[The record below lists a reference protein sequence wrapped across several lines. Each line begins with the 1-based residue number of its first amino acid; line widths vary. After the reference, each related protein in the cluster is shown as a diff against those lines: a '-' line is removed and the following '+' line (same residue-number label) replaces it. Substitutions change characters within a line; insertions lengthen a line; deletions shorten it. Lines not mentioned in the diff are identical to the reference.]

1 LRMIFLGPPG
11 AGKGT
16 QAVKLA
22 AKYGI
27 AHISTGDMLREHVRN
42 ETELGKEAKIYMDS
56 GRLVPDELIIEM
68 VRRRLKKEDS
78 KKGFILDGFPRTVK
92 QAEALDELLKF
103 EGIVLDAVV
112 FFDADEETL
121 VRRLSGRRVCPNCNA
136 IYNVYNEDYP
146 SEDCCKNCGGKLVQR
161 DDDKPDVVRQRLKV
175 YEKETAPL
183 LAYYK
188 DKGNLI
194 AVDASLES
202 DEVLRAIEG
211 LCGGKDDSN

>member
-1 LRMIFLGPPG
+1 MRMIFLGPPG

-78 KKGFILDGFPRTVK
+78 KKVLFWMGFPERSNK
-92 QAEALDELLKF
+92 
-103 EGIVLDAVV
+103 
-112 FFDADEETL
+112 
-121 VRRLSGRRVCPNCNA
+121 RRPWTSF
-136 IYNVYNEDYP
+136 
-146 SEDCCKNCGGKLVQR
+146 
-161 DDDKPDVVRQRLKV
+161 
-175 YEKETAPL
+175 
-183 LAYYK
+183 
-188 DKGNLI
+188 
-194 AVDASLES
+194 
-202 DEVLRAIEG
+202 
-211 LCGGKDDSN
+211 

>member
-1 LRMIFLGPPG
+1 MRMIFLGPPG

-27 AHISTGDMLREHVRN
+27 VHISTGDMLREHVKN

-92 QAEALDELLKF
+92 QAEALGELLRS
-103 EGIVLDAVV
+103 EGIMLDAVV

-146 SEDCCKNCGGKLVQR
+146 SDGCCRNCGSMLVQR
-161 DDDKPDVVRQRLKV
+161 DDDKPEVVRNRLKV
-175 YEKETAPL
+175 YERETAPL
-183 LAYYK
+183 LAYYR
-188 DKGNLI
+188 DKGNLVTI
-194 AVDASLES
+194 DASSES
-202 DEVLRAIEG
+202 DEIQRAIES
-211 LCGGKDDSN
+211 LCGGRDDSD

>member
-1 LRMIFLGPPG
+1 MRMIFLGPPG

-16 QAVKLA
+16 QAVKLG

-27 AHISTGDMLREHVRN
+27 AHISTGDMLREHVKN

-78 KKGFILDGFPRTVK
+78 NKGFILDGFPRTVK
-92 QAEALDELLKF
+92 QAEALDELLRS
-103 EGIVLDAVV
+103 EGIMLDAVV

-146 SEDCCKNCGGKLVQR
+146 SDGCCRNCGSMLVQR
-161 DDDKPDVVRQRLKV
+161 DDDKPEVVRNRLKV
-175 YEKETAPL
+175 YERETAPL
-183 LAYYK
+183 LAYYR
-188 DKGNLI
+188 DKGNL
-194 AVDASLES
+194 VTVGASSES
-202 DEVLRAIEG
+202 DEVLRAIES
-211 LCGGKDDSN
+211 LCGGRDDSD